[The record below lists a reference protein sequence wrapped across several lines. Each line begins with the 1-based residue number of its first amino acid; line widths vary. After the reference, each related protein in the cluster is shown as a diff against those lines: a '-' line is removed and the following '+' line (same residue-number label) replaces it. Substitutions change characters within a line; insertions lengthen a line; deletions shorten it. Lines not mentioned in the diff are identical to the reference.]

1 VDTGLEISVGVAA
14 GIFVFCLVAGLVL
27 TGLAGLRLWRTL
39 RAAQRRVGP
48 MTEEL
53 SLAMTHVEEGVAGLE
68 SRAAELGEESEHLRH
83 RAEVAAVIGK
93 NALLVAAAVKLPLRF
108 LTGR

>member
-1 VDTGLEISVGVAA
+1 VDALLEISVGVAA
-14 GIFVFCLVAGLVL
+14 GIFAFCLVAGLVL
-27 TGLAGLRLWRTL
+27 AGLAGLRLWRTA
-39 RAAQRRVGP
+39 RGAQRRVGP

-53 SLAMTHVEEGVAGLE
+53 SLAVTRVEDGVAGLE
-68 SRAAELGEESEHLRH
+68 TRAAELGEESEHLRH

-93 NALLVAAAVKLPLRF
+93 NALLVAGAMRLPLRF

>member
-1 VDTGLEISVGVAA
+1 VDTVLQISVGVAA
-14 GIFVFCLVAGLVL
+14 GIFAFCLVAGLVL
-27 TGLAGLRLWRTL
+27 TGLAGLRLWRTV

-53 SLAMTHVEEGVAGLE
+53 SLAVTRVEEGVGGLE
-68 SRAAELGEESEHLRH
+68 TRAAELGEESEHLRR

-93 NALLVAAAVKLPLRF
+93 NALLVATAMRLPLRF